1 MFKPKSNK
9 YPEIN
14 VTPLVDVMLVLLVI
28 FMVVSPTMHSEIDVK
43 VPTIRYVNSVVNEK
57 EQKGPI
63 VIIQGAKIF
72 VNGKETADHELKNE
86 LKKYSKE
93 HEIFIKADES
103 IAYKRVFEILD
114 IVKSCSFYNIF
125 LVGTVK

>member
-57 EQKGPI
+57 EKKGPI

-86 LKKYSKE
+86 LKKHSKE